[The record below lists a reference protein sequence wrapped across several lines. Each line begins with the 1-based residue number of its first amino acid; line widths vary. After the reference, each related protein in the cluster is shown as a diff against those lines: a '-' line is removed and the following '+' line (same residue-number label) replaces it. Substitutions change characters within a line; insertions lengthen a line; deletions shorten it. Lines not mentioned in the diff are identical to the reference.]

1 MTGNGISKLDLKRQ
15 NRMQILRLLR
25 DSGPTSRIDIARDIG
40 ITKAAVTVIT
50 NEMIKQGCLYE
61 KGEQAPR
68 GAKLPRGR
76 KKILLD
82 ISPTYKMDMGLVLEG
97 DVLSFGICT
106 LHGEPVEKHTVSI
119 PAEETADEVLTRI
132 ETIYRD
138 LLYKND
144 LTPGQIT
151 GLGVC
156 VDETLGESFG
166 TVSLGKRLEEVISL
180 PMAFGSIAEGAALA
194 ECDYWQPAGEP
205 AGELLAFR
213 CGDVLTCALVLGAE
227 LRRGVHERAASMPE
241 STGVAALLARC
252 RDLFSQ
258 EATPELWVAAGGNP
272 GRILP
277 ELRRSDAPPLDPPIR
292 DLVAGFLETR
302 LQAILDAVRLLDPGR
317 VVLLEDGVPGSDAL
331 FDRLAAA
338 AEEQLGELGYP
349 VVRSRIWGS
358 DRFLAGAALA
368 AREFFLNRGGI

>member
-25 DSGPTSRIDIARDIG
+25 NSGPTSRIDIAREIG

-50 NEMIKQGCLYE
+50 NEMIRQGCLYE

-68 GAKLPRGR
+68 GSKLPRGR

-97 DVLSFGICT
+97 DTLYFGVCT
-106 LHGEPVEKHTVSI
+106 LHGEPVEKHAI
-119 PAEETADEVLTRI
+119 PVPDGETADGVFALI
-132 ETIYRD
+132 EKIYRD

-156 VDETLGESFG
+156 ADGAFQEALGASLEKRLGEF
-166 TVSLGKRLEEVISL
+166 VSL
-180 PMAFGSIAEGAALA
+180 PMTFGSVAEGAALA

-213 CGDVLTCALVLGAE
+213 CGDGLSCALVLGAE
-227 LRRGVHERAASMPE
+227 LRRGVHNRAAAMAE
-241 STGVAALLARC
+241 STGVEALLARC
-252 RDLFSQ
+252 RVVFSQ
-258 EATPELWVAAGGNP
+258 ETAPELWVAAGGNP

-277 ELRRSDAPPLDPPIR
+277 ELRRTNAPPLDPPVR
-292 DLVAGFLETR
+292 EAVDGFLGNR
-302 LQAILDAVRLLDPGR
+302 LDAILDAVRLLDPGR
-317 VVLLEDGVPGSDAL
+317 VVLLEDGAPGSDAL

-338 AEEQLGELGYP
+338 AEERLGELGYP
-349 VVRSRIWGS
+349 VTRSRIQGS

-368 AREFFLNRGGI
+368 TREFFLNRGGM